1 VLVGDPLMF
10 LFIINDGLI
19 HFNAFQLKT
28 KMPSFHILIATVG
41 RDVLQRMLDTI
52 LPYLTE
58 IDHLTIVFDGV
69 EPTNINVETKGHVHI
84 HSEPIALG
92 FWGHGIRNKYAT
104 LLEKTDFVM
113 HADDD
118 DGYATDAFSVLRNIC
133 IDNETLYIGKMK
145 NFDERIL
152 PTNDKIV
159 IADIGTPCGIIPYE
173 LNKKATWAE
182 YYGGDGSFYIEISKY
197 VANIVFFNN
206 IIYNVRSIS

>member
-1 VLVGDPLMF
+1 
-10 LFIINDGLI
+10 
-19 HFNAFQLKT
+19 
-28 KMPSFHILIATVG
+28 
-41 RDVLQRMLDTI
+41 
-52 LPYLTE
+52 
-58 IDHLTIVFDGV
+58 
-69 EPTNINVETKGHVHI
+69 
-84 HSEPIALG
+84 
-92 FWGHGIRNKYAT
+92 
-104 LLEKTDFVM
+104 
-113 HADDD
+113 
-118 DGYATDAFSVLRNIC
+118 
-133 IDNETLYIGKMK
+133 MK